1 MAGTFI
7 ELANRADFSGGPAP
21 LRTIEPVADNGGPPE
36 GEPPVTPQTP
46 TTPAGAIALGGLVYS
61 IQITFPESRDQA
73 VSDALFRGLKT
84 HLLQ

>member
-1 MAGTFI
+1 M
-7 ELANRADFSGGPAP
+7 
-21 LRTIEPVADNGGPPE
+21 
-36 GEPPVTPQTP
+36 TPQTP
-46 TTPAGAIALGGLVYS
+46 TTPAGAIAPGGLVYS